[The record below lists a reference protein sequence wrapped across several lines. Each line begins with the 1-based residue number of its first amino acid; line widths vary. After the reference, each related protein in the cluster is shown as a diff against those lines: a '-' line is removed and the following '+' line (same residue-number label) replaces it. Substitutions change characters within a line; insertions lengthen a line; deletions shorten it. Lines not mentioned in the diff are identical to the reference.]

1 MNITRRALRHYMA
14 LAITMFSLTTQVQA
28 QSVQSSL
35 VKDIYPGSATSNPE
49 ALRGVGNKM
58 FFFATDDVHNT
69 APWISDGTA
78 AGTFMIKDM
87 HAIGQWVEPD
97 AFLPVGDRL
106 IFNADSAT
114 GAAIWI
120 TDGTDT
126 GTHKLSTAQI
136 GNMMGGNDYNFAQ
149 LNNKL
154 YFCGNDHTL
163 GNELWLTD
171 GTTAGTQLIADIW
184 SGTGPSDPRHFTAYN
199 GAIYFTASDSSHGQE
214 LWHTDGTPAGTYLV
228 KDIYPG
234 VDDAQIDEI
243 RVCNGKLYFGA
254 ADGTHGRE
262 PWVSDGTGAGTML
275 LKDISPDIINGSEP
289 YDFAAYNGLTYFGAN
304 DSEHG
309 TELWVSDGTTAG
321 THMLK
326 EIFPGSTGSN
336 PGHFTQLNGK
346 LIFSAADVLFGAQ
359 LWQTDGSAAGTVMI
373 KNMNPYQT
381 NGYPGT
387 GFMKLNNKIY
397 MIAADSLNGTQLW
410 VTDGT
415 TAGTQIVTPQGMS
428 CFNALIGTVLEST
441 GLCNSGIYYTAT
453 YDAGIGQELYAIV
466 QPNEV
471 PHHLQSSSQNI
482 FTLYPNPA
490 TNVITILANNNTTQT
505 ISICNTLGQQLIT
518 QTTGIRTSI
527 NISALP
533 TGIYYAIIGGNVQKF
548 VKK

>member
-1 MNITRRALRHYMA
+1 
-14 LAITMFSLTTQVQA
+14 
-28 QSVQSSL
+28 
-35 VKDIYPGSATSNPE
+35 
-49 ALRGVGNKM
+49 
-58 FFFATDDVHNT
+58 
-69 APWISDGTA
+69 
-78 AGTFMIKDM
+78 
-87 HAIGQWVEPD
+87 
-97 AFLPVGDRL
+97 
-106 IFNADSAT
+106 
-114 GAAIWI
+114 
-120 TDGTDT
+120 
-126 GTHKLSTAQI
+126 
-136 GNMMGGNDYNFAQ
+136 
-149 LNNKL
+149 
-154 YFCGNDHTL
+154 
-163 GNELWLTD
+163 
-171 GTTAGTQLIADIW
+171 
-184 SGTGPSDPRHFTAYN
+184 
-199 GAIYFTASDSSHGQE
+199 
-214 LWHTDGTPAGTYLV
+214 
-228 KDIYPG
+228 
-234 VDDAQIDEI
+234 
-243 RVCNGKLYFGA
+243 
-254 ADGTHGRE
+254 
-262 PWVSDGTGAGTML
+262 
-275 LKDISPDIINGSEP
+275 
-289 YDFAAYNGLTYFGAN
+289 
-304 DSEHG
+304 
-309 TELWVSDGTTAG
+309 
-321 THMLK
+321 MLK